1 MIADSGVMLRGNVF
15 MPLLGLGTWQMRGR
29 EAYDAVL
36 HALRV
41 GYRHID
47 TATAY
52 RNEADIGRAIR
63 DSGVPREDIFLTTK
77 LPPDRTG
84 RELSTIERSLA
95 DLGTEF
101 VDLWL
106 VHWPPRGMASPST
119 WREVVAVQK
128 VGLARA
134 VGVSNYSIEQIA
146 ELIADSGVTPAVNQ
160 IRWSPFL
167 YDAVRVV
174 ELRERGVVLE
184 GYSPFRAARLGHP
197 VLVEIARRHGHP
209 QVVASGPDRSQCRCF
224 WLCPVAGRG
233 SGNRF
238 ASTLT
243 GLAHHDLRTAS
254 QCAAETSL
262 PFG

>member
-1 MIADSGVMLRGNVF
+1 MIADSRVPLRGDSAI
-15 MPLLGLGTWQMRGR
+15 PLLGVGTWQLRGR
-29 EAYDAVL
+29 QAYDAVL
-36 HALRV
+36 HALRF

-52 RNEADIGRAIR
+52 GNEAEIGRAIR
-63 DSGVPREDIFLTTK
+63 DSGVPRAEIFVTTK

-95 DLGTEF
+95 DLATDY

-119 WREVVAVQK
+119 WREVLAVHK

-134 VGVSNYSIEQIA
+134 VGVSNYSTEQID

-167 YDAVRVV
+167 YDPVRVA
-174 ELRERGVVLE
+174 ELRERGTVLE

-197 VLVEIARRHGHP
+197 VLVEIARRHGVTSA
-209 QVVASGPDRSQCRCF
+209 QVVLRWHIEHEFVVIPKSAHRDRIETNAEIFGFSLSRDEMAEIDA
-224 WLCPVAGRG
+224 LGR
-233 SGNRF
+233 R
-238 ASTLT
+238 
-243 GLAHHDLRTAS
+243 
-254 QCAAETSL
+254 
-262 PFG
+262 

>member
-1 MIADSGVMLRGNVF
+1 MIADSRVPLRGDSAI
-15 MPLLGLGTWQMRGR
+15 PLLGVGTWQLRGR
-29 EAYDAVL
+29 QAYDAVL
-36 HALRV
+36 HALRF

-52 RNEADIGRAIR
+52 GNEAEIGRAIR
-63 DSGVPREDIFLTTK
+63 DSGVPRAEIFVTTK

-95 DLGTEF
+95 DLATDY

-119 WREVVAVQK
+119 WREVLAVHK

-134 VGVSNYSIEQIA
+134 VGVSNYSTEQID

-167 YDAVRVV
+167 YDPVRVA
-174 ELRERGVVLE
+174 ELRERGIVLE

-197 VLVEIARRHGHP
+197 VLVEIARRHGVTSA
-209 QVVASGPDRSQCRCF
+209 QVVLRWHIEHEFVVIPKSAHRDRIETNAEIFGFSLSRDEMAEIDA
-224 WLCPVAGRG
+224 LGR
-233 SGNRF
+233 R
-238 ASTLT
+238 
-243 GLAHHDLRTAS
+243 
-254 QCAAETSL
+254 
-262 PFG
+262 

>member
-1 MIADSGVMLRGNVF
+1 MIADSRVPLRSDSAI
-15 MPLLGLGTWQMRGR
+15 PLLGLGTWQLRGR
-29 EAYDAVL
+29 QAYDAVL
-36 HALRV
+36 HALRF

-52 RNEADIGRAIR
+52 GNEAEIGRAIR
-63 DSGVPREDIFLTTK
+63 DSGVPRAEIFITTK

-95 DLGTEF
+95 DLDTDY

-119 WREVVAVQK
+119 WREVLAVQK

-134 VGVSNYSIEQIA
+134 VGVSNYSTEQID

-167 YDAVRVV
+167 YDPVRVA
-174 ELRERGVVLE
+174 ELRERGILLE

-197 VLVEIARRHGHP
+197 VLVEIARRYGVTSA
-209 QVVASGPDRSQCRCF
+209 QVVLRWHIEHEFVVIPKSAHRDRIETNAEIFGFSLSRDEMAEIDA
-224 WLCPVAGRG
+224 LGR
-233 SGNRF
+233 R
-238 ASTLT
+238 
-243 GLAHHDLRTAS
+243 
-254 QCAAETSL
+254 
-262 PFG
+262 

>member
-128 VGLARA
+128 VGLASA
-134 VGVSNYSIEQIA
+134 VGVSNYSVEQID

-197 VLVEIARRHGHP
+197 VLVEIARRHGVTAA
-209 QVVASGPDRSQCRCF
+209 QVVLRWHVEHGFVVIPKSSHRDRIEANADVFGFALSPDE
-224 WLCPVAGRG
+224 VAEIDALGR
-233 SGNRF
+233 
-238 ASTLT
+238 
-243 GLAHHDLRTAS
+243 H
-254 QCAAETSL
+254 
-262 PFG
+262 

>member
-1 MIADSGVMLRGNVF
+1 MISDSRVPLRGDSAI
-15 MPLLGLGTWQMRGR
+15 PLLGLGTWQLRGR
-29 EAYDAVL
+29 QAYDAVL
-36 HALRV
+36 HALRF

-52 RNEADIGRAIR
+52 GNEAEIGRAIR
-63 DSGVPREDIFLTTK
+63 DSGVPRAEIFITTK

-95 DLGTEF
+95 DLATDY

-119 WREVVAVQK
+119 WREVLAVHK

-134 VGVSNYSIEQIA
+134 VGVSNYSTEQID

-167 YDAVRVV
+167 YDPVRVA
-174 ELRERGVVLE
+174 ELRERGIVLE

-197 VLVEIARRHGHP
+197 VLVEIARRHGVTSA
-209 QVVASGPDRSQCRCF
+209 QVVLRWHIEHEFVVIPKSAHRDRIETNAEIFGFSLSRDEMAEIDA
-224 WLCPVAGRG
+224 LGR
-233 SGNRF
+233 R
-238 ASTLT
+238 
-243 GLAHHDLRTAS
+243 
-254 QCAAETSL
+254 
-262 PFG
+262 

>member
-1 MIADSGVMLRGNVF
+1 MTAESGVMLRGNVS
-15 MPLLGLGTWQMRGR
+15 MPLLGLGTWQLRGR

-52 RNEADIGRAIR
+52 RNEVDIGRAIR
-63 DSGVPREDIFLTTK
+63 DGDVPREDIFLTTK
-77 LPPDRTG
+77 LPPDRAG
-84 RELSTIERSLA
+84 RVLSTIERSLD
-95 DLGTEF
+95 DLGTDYL
-101 VDLWL
+101 DLWL

-134 VGVSNYSIEQIA
+134 VGVSNYSVEQID

-167 YDAVRVV
+167 YDPVRVV
-174 ELRERGVVLE
+174 ELRQRGVVLE
-184 GYSPFRAARLGHP
+184 GYSPLRAARLGHP
-197 VLVEIARRHGHP
+197 VLVEIAQRHGVTAA
-209 QVVASGPDRSQCRCF
+209 QVVLRWHIEHGFAAIPKSSHRDRIEANADIFGFTLS
-224 WLCPVAGRG
+224 PEEVAEIDALGR
-233 SGNRF
+233 R
-238 ASTLT
+238 
-243 GLAHHDLRTAS
+243 
-254 QCAAETSL
+254 
-262 PFG
+262 

>member
-1 MIADSGVMLRGNVF
+1 MMIADSGVMLRGNVF

-134 VGVSNYSIEQIA
+134 VGVSNYSIEQID

-197 VLVEIARRHGHP
+197 VLVEIARRHGVTAA
-209 QVVASGPDRSQCRCF
+209 QVVLRWHIEHGFVVIPKSSHRDRIEANADVFGFALSPDE
-224 WLCPVAGRG
+224 VAEID
-233 SGNRF
+233 S
-238 ASTLT
+238 
-243 GLAHHDLRTAS
+243 LRH
-254 QCAAETSL
+254 
-262 PFG
+262 